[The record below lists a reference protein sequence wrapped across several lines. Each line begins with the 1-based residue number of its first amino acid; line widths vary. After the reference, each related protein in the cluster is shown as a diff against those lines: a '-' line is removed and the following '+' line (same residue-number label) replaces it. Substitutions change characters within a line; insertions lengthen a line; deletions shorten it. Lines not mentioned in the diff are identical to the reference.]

1 VRALVVG
8 AAGQLGRE
16 LVALLGTDV
25 AWAGDRPEVDVTDD
39 GAVASLLDRVR
50 PDVVFNATAY
60 NRVDA
65 AEAEPAAAFAVNAAA
80 PYLLARASRDVGAL
94 LVHYSTDYVFDGT
107 TSRPYREDDTPH
119 PLGVYGASKLAGE
132 HLAAAAA
139 DERLVVRTSGVLGRG
154 GSEQKGGSFVE
165 RIVARARAGEPLR
178 VVSDQ
183 VFAPTCAADLARASL
198 ALVGAGARGL
208 FHVTNAGSCSWH
220 ELACAALAVAGIDA
234 PVQPI
239 AAADLA
245 LPARRP
251 RYSVLACERY
261 LGLGL
266 PPLRHWR
273 DALPDLS
280 FRGAPP
286 GNAPRNPPSV

>member
-16 LVALLGTDV
+16 LVTLLGADV
-25 AWAGDRPEVDVTDD
+25 AWAGDRVEIDVTDG
-39 GAVASLLDRVR
+39 GAVSSLLDRVR
-50 PDVVFNATAY
+50 PDVVFNVTAY

-65 AEAEPAAAFAVNAAA
+65 AEAEPGAAFAVNSVA
-80 PYLLARASRDVGAL
+80 PYLLARASHDVDAL

-107 TSRPYREDDTPH
+107 AARPYREDDAPH

-132 HLAAAAA
+132 TLASAAGAEHL
-139 DERLVVRTSGVLGRG
+139 LIRTSGVLGRG

-165 RIVARARAGEPLR
+165 RIVAKARAGEPLR

-183 VFAPTCAADLARASL
+183 VFAPTCAADLAQASV
-198 ALVGAGARGL
+198 ALVRARARGL

-220 ELACAALAVAGIDA
+220 ELARAALAVAGLDA
-234 PVQPI
+234 AVEAI
-239 AAADLA
+239 TSAELA

-251 RYSVLACERY
+251 PYSVLACEKY
-261 LGLGL
+261 LGLEL
-266 PPLRHWR
+266 PPLRQWR
-273 DALPDLS
+273 EALPDCLG
-280 FRGAPP
+280 R
-286 GNAPRNPPSV
+286 